1 MAAAYYYTAVQLLVQ
16 LYADMRSDTY
26 TCVERQEFVTLRL
39 CDFCV
44 MSSFVIVVSPYVIAV
59 SLCVSSGQVKL
70 SDLGYCARITPDRP
84 KRSSQVGTPYWMAPE
99 VIARQEYGPE
109 VRQGRG
115 RKVEG
120 EGSGRRKVGEGGE
133 GRRRRGGVEEEG
145 EASRERGE
153 REEKG
158 RGGGGECER
167 RVQGRETHTVCP
179 CGRIH
184 RIIRSRYLL
193 ASGNLIMAV

>member
-59 SLCVSSGQVKL
+59 SLRVSSGQVKL

-145 EASRERGE
+145 EGRREG
-153 REEKG
+153 G
-158 RGGGGECER
+158 RGRRKVGEGEGSVKGECR
-167 RVQGRETHTVCP
+167 GGRHTLSAHVDAYT
-179 CGRIH
+179 G
-184 RIIRSRYLL
+184 
-193 ASGNLIMAV
+193 